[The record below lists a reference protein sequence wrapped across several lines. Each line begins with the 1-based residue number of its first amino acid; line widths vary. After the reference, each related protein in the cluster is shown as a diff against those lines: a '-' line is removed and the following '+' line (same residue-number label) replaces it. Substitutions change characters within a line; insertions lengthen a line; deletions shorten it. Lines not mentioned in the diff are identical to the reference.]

1 MLQEIIDR
9 LKTHASVLDE
19 VRPAEDIEAIT
30 KGTAPR
36 SGTVF
41 VLPYRE
47 RAQPNQLSTGGFRQL
62 VVVQVLVALVIRRHD
77 DASGGKKAVLFDD
90 AKTAIEAALA
100 GWEPPSGEDALSL
113 VSAQAAPLGNGV
125 TVYVQTW
132 ETSRFLEGNS

>member
-9 LKTHASVLDE
+9 LKSHAPVLAD

-36 SGTVF
+36 SGTAF

-47 RAQPNQLSTGGFRQL
+47 RAQENERMTGGHLQVVAVQL
-62 VVVQVLVALVIRRHD
+62 LVAFVIRRHD
-77 DASGGKKAVLFDD
+77 DASGGKKAVLFDE
-90 AKTAIEAALA
+90 AKEAIETALA
-100 GWEPPSGEDALSL
+100 GWEPPSGQDPLSL
-113 VSAQAAPLGNGV
+113 VSAQAAPMGNGV

-132 ETSRFLEGNS
+132 ETSRFLEGKS

>member
-1 MLQEIIDR
+1 MLQEIIER
-9 LKTHASVLDE
+9 LKSHAPVLVE
-19 VRPAEDIEAIT
+19 VRPAEDIEALS

-47 RAQPNQLSTGGFRQL
+47 RAQENERMTGGHLQVVAVQL
-62 VVVQVLVALVIRRHD
+62 LVAFVIRRHD

-90 AKTAIEAALA
+90 AKDAIETALA
-100 GWEPPSGEDALSL
+100 GWETPSGQDPLSL
-113 VSAQAAPLGNGV
+113 VSAQAAPMGNGV

-132 ETSRFLEGNS
+132 ETSRFLEGKS